1 MGTKSRFDSVSH
13 DSNRMRQDQESLLVK
28 LQKLEQDMSS
38 VDQERDRLQNEL
50 MDTHRKSSDIAVVLQ
65 TTQEEKRSLENQ
77 MRMLQS
83 EVEKLLQDCDGA
95 LSKNSQ
101 LQEEIL
107 DSHKQQTKM
116 ESSLNRAMEKEE
128 R

>member
-1 MGTKSRFDSVSH
+1 
-13 DSNRMRQDQESLLVK
+13 
-28 LQKLEQDMSS
+28 MSS

-83 EVEKLLQDCDGA
+83 EVEKLRQDCDGA
-95 LSKNSQ
+95 LSKNAQ

-107 DSHKQQTKM
+107 NSHKQTTKM

-128 R
+128 RLEKELDESKNLL